1 MLKKNA
7 VLLYGK
13 TARMSFFP
21 GCPPQIYPHVTLCRT
36 KKITGWRGYRELLEK
51 YREKIIGEVKTE
63 IVLYESDLC
72 PDGAIYRK
80 IEAVTKWRFK
90 NY

>member
-1 MLKKNA
+1 MLKKN
-7 VLLYGK
+7 VELLYGK

-21 GCPPQIYPHVTLCRT
+21 GYPPQIYPHATLCRI
-36 KKITGWRGYRELLEK
+36 KKITDWRGYKALLET
-51 YREKIIGEVKTE
+51 YREKITGEIKTE

-80 IEAVTKWRFK
+80 IEAVTE
-90 NY
+90 